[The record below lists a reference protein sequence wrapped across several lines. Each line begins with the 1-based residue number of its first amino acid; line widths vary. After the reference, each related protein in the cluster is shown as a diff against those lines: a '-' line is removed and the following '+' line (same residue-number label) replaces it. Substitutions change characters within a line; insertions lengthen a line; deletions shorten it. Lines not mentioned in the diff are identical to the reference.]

1 MKLFFSVIIV
11 VFGVFIT
18 VWHIFLDP
26 YFQEIQSKNKKTNK
40 IKVLILFVFGVVFVL
55 ILIFLLA
62 FFRNLLIYQI
72 IYDEKIKNVWTL
84 LLFLKHAI
92 IKVRNVKISSM
103 DSTKTTSTANRG
115 GLFLHSLRLRA
126 CGLGT
131 TCLLVVFLV

>member
-62 FFRNLLIYQI
+62 FFRNLCLI
-72 IYDEKIKNVWTL
+72 
-84 LLFLKHAI
+84 AI
-92 IKVRNVKISSM
+92 SN
-103 DSTKTTSTANRG
+103 A
-115 GLFLHSLRLRA
+115 
-126 CGLGT
+126 
-131 TCLLVVFLV
+131 